1 MDTVFAITG
10 KDYVLIA
17 ADKAA
22 VNQIIKLHD
31 SEDKLVKVGSH
42 QVLSTV
48 GEVSDR
54 KDFAGL
60 VKAETNYYYYRY
72 NQRLETKELASFTR
86 NLVAESLRT
95 RNRYMVSSMVA
106 GFDKEPS
113 LFLIENLGAMERV
126 TKCAMGYCSYFLYG
140 LMDTYYSKD
149 FSLKEGKDCIKSC
162 IYELKT
168 RFLINITEYD
178 VWLVNKDGV
187 SDISYE
193 FNLDDIVENRRARNP
208 VNNDVEM
215 DNQGNIEQFGSVV

>member
-22 VNQIIKLHD
+22 VTSIVKLHD
-31 SEDKLVKVGSH
+31 TEDKLVKIGSH

-54 KDFAGL
+54 KEFAGL

-72 NQRLETKELASFTR
+72 NQRLETRELASYTR
-86 NLVAESLRT
+86 NLVAENLRT
-95 RNRYMVSSMVA
+95 RDRYMVSSMVA

-113 LFLIENLGAMERV
+113 LYLIENLGAMEKV
-126 TKCAMGYCSYFLYG
+126 TKSAMGYCAYFLYG

-149 FSLKEGKDCIKSC
+149 FSLKDGKECIKSC
-162 IYELKT
+162 MYELKT
-168 RFLINITEYD
+168 RFLINMTSYD
-178 VWLVNKDGV
+178 VWLINKDGV
-187 SDISYE
+187 TDISYE
-193 FNLDDIVENRRARNP
+193 FNLDDIIESRKNYNT
-208 VNNDVEM
+208 DVDM
-215 DNQGNIEQFGSVV
+215 DNQANIEQYGSVV